1 MQDEKRS
8 VRLTGTQ
15 LREILR
21 QNRMMREILEAWP
34 ARQVMMGFEKDW
46 DQRRR
51 AFLAEHPIMVPVE
64 DPRVEEHADG
74 LKGFGKA
81 DVPPDADFV

>member
-1 MQDEKRS
+1 MHDEKRS

-21 QNRMMREILEAWP
+21 QNRLMREILEAWP

-51 AFLAEHPIMVPVE
+51 AFLEEHRPVSVGEEFKESAATGAAEE
-64 DPRVEEHADG
+64 DPPHIETQR
-74 LKGFGKA
+74 
-81 DVPPDADFV
+81 